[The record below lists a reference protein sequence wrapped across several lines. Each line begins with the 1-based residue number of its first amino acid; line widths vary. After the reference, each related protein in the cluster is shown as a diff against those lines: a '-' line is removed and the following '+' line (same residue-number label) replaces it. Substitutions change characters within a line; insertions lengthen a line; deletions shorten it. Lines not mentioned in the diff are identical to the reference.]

1 MFKRLFNIN
10 NIGTSAF
17 IFGPRGTGKTQW
29 VKATF
34 PEALYIDL
42 LNNRVYTRLQ
52 ADPTRLEAIVLA
64 HDNPWVIIDEVQKIP
79 ALLNE
84 VHRLIEHH
92 QRHFILTGSSSRQL
106 KRAGTNLLAGRA
118 RTHYMHPLTASEV
131 GDSFDLNKSLRYGL
145 LPTSY
150 TSNDSQYFLESYVT
164 TYLREEILQEGLV
177 RNLGTFSKFIEI
189 ASFSQ
194 GAQLNLLA
202 ISREVGVSRK
212 IVESYFEILEDLLIA
227 TQIPCFTKRAQRKL
241 SQHPKFY
248 YFDTGVFQVIR
259 PKGPLDL
266 PKEIGGP
273 AFETLFLQHLRAIID
288 YYRYDLNIYFW
299 RTTSGTEVDFIVY
312 GENGLF
318 AFELKSSSYIERKD
332 YRGLNE
338 FKKDYPVAQCY
349 LIYGGEQEE
358 RFDHILAL
366 PMKTVLFK
374 LAEILAPS

>member
-1 MFKRLFNIN
+1 MFKRLLNIN
-10 NIGTSAF
+10 NIGASAF

-34 PEALYIDL
+34 PDALYIDL
-42 LNNRVYTRLQ
+42 LNNRDFTRLQ
-52 ADPTRLEAIVLA
+52 ADPSRLEVMVLA
-64 HDNPWVIIDEVQKIP
+64 HDSPWVIIDEVQKVP
-79 ALLNE
+79 TLLNE

-118 RTHYMHPLTASEV
+118 RTHYMHPLTASEI
-131 GDSFDLNKSLRYGL
+131 GESFDLHKSLCYGL
-145 LPTSY
+145 LPVSY
-150 TSNDSQYFLESYVT
+150 TSNDSEHFLESYVT

-177 RNLGTFSKFIEI
+177 RNLGTFSKFMEI

-194 GAQLNLLA
+194 GSQLNLLG

-227 TQIPCFTKRAQRKL
+227 VQIPCFTKRAQRKL

-248 YFDTGVFQVIR
+248 YFDTGVFQTIR

-266 PKEIGGP
+266 PKEIGGS

-288 YYRYDLNIYFW
+288 YYRYDLSIYFW
-299 RTTSGTEVDFIVY
+299 RTATGVEVDFIVY

-318 AFELKSSSYIERKD
+318 AFELKSSNYIERKD
-332 YRGLNE
+332 FRGLNE
-338 FKKDYPVAQCY
+338 FKKDYPIAQCY

-358 RFDHILAL
+358 RHDNIQTLPIKTAL
-366 PMKTVLFK
+366 LK
-374 LAEILAPS
+374 LPELLSQR